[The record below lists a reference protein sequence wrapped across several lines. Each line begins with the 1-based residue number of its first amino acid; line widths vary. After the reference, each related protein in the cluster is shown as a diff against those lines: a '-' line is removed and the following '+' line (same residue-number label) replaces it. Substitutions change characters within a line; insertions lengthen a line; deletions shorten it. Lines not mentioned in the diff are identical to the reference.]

1 MHRVAD
7 AVRGDVPHAQGMVHS
22 PADRNRLRLL
32 HGNPAGADKTARLMR
47 SRAEQLRRQAQ
58 FVPDVAGLAF
68 RRRACELELAATV
81 VG

>member
-1 MHRVAD
+1 MAD
-7 AVRGDVPHAQGMVHS
+7 AVSSISGHGQGMVHS
-22 PADRNRLRLL
+22 PFDGTRVHHL
-32 HGNPAGADKTARLMR
+32 HVRPAGDDKTARLMR